1 MKIIKHSGK
10 IVDFNR
16 DKLKQSLLRSGAE
29 KSVVENVLHNIE
41 KEMYEGMPT
50 KQIYKIAFALLK
62 KSSKSHAARY
72 NLKAA
77 IQQLGPAGFFFEKFI
92 ARVFEADDYETK
104 TNLSLQGK
112 CVIHEIDVVLK
123 KNGTI
128 WMAECKFHNSREAN
142 SDVKVP
148 MYILSRF
155 NDVKDN
161 NHAIF
166 GQHDRVSQCLIVTN
180 NRFTTDAITFASCSA
195 LELLSWD
202 HPKENSLKSRIDTQ
216 ELYPVTC
223 LTTLSLV
230 EKEKILIMDI
240 ILVKE
245 LLDNPGVLERIS
257 ISPNRIK
264 NVLKEASELCN
275 YI

>member
-29 KSVVENVLHNIE
+29 KSVVEDVVRNIE

-50 KQIYKIAFALLK
+50 KKIYKIAFALLK
-62 KSSKSHAARY
+62 KSCKSNAARY

-92 ARVFEADDYETK
+92 ARVFEAGNYKTK
-104 TNLSLQGK
+104 TNLLLQGK
-112 CVIHEIDVVLK
+112 CVSHEIDVALK
-123 KNGTI
+123 KHDTI
-128 WMAECKFHNSREAN
+128 WMTECKFHNSKEAN
-142 SDVKVP
+142 SDVKVT

-155 NDVKDN
+155 NDLKDN
-161 NHAIF
+161 THSIF
-166 GQHDRVSQCLIVTN
+166 GQHDKVSRCLIATN
-180 NRFTTDAITFASCSA
+180 NRFTTDAITFANCSG

-202 HPKENSLKSRIDTQ
+202 YPNENSLKSTIDEQ
-216 ELYPVTC
+216 GLYPVTC

-230 EKEKILIMDI
+230 EKEKILIMDV
-240 ILVKE
+240 ILVQE

-264 NVLKEASELCN
+264 NVLKEASGLCN
-275 YI
+275 YM

>member
-1 MKIIKHSGK
+1 
-10 IVDFNR
+10 
-16 DKLKQSLLRSGAE
+16 
-29 KSVVENVLHNIE
+29 
-41 KEMYEGMPT
+41 
-50 KQIYKIAFALLK
+50 
-62 KSSKSHAARY
+62 
-72 NLKAA
+72 
-77 IQQLGPAGFFFEKFI
+77 
-92 ARVFEADDYETK
+92 
-104 TNLSLQGK
+104 
-112 CVIHEIDVVLK
+112 
-123 KNGTI
+123 
-128 WMAECKFHNSREAN
+128 MAECKFHNSREAN

-155 NDVKDN
+155 NDIKDN
-161 NHAIF
+161 THSIF
-166 GQHDRVSQCLIVTN
+166 GQHDKVSRCLIATN
-180 NRFTTDAITFASCSA
+180 NRFTTDAITFANCSG

-202 HPKENSLKSRIDTQ
+202 HPKESSLKSRIDKQ

-240 ILVKE
+240 ILVQE

-264 NVLKEASELCN
+264 NVLKEASGLCN